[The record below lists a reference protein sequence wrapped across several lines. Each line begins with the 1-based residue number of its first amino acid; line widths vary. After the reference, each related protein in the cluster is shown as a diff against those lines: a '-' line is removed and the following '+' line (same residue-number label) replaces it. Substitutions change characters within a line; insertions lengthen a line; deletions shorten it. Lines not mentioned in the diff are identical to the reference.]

1 MPHAVCLKKDA
12 FALQQIKWPKDWPL
26 WALATFHTLS
36 LGSSFCVEDEHL
48 VWFAVWPLVLVHA
61 MMRRPQR
68 WPLLV
73 LMLLGHLVLSQ
84 INSTGDKWASA
95 PDLEDWLA
103 SRPAA
108 RSAVMASGL
117 AMLLPL
123 IASCRLMAAVL
134 LVAVYLHR
142 AANKSVLLPLLGQRL
157 SQRSVVCVCSQ
168 KNIKNPSNTKQLL
181 HALQV

>member
-1 MPHAVCLKKDA
+1 
-12 FALQQIKWPKDWPL
+12 
-26 WALATFHTLS
+26 
-36 LGSSFCVEDEHL
+36 
-48 VWFAVWPLVLVHA
+48 

-117 AMLLPL
+117 VMLLPL

-142 AANKSVLLPLLGQRL
+142 AANKNVLLPFFGQRL
-157 SQRSVVCVCSQ
+157 SQRSVECNFFVSFKHCVFAVR
-168 KNIKNPSNTKQLL
+168 KI
-181 HALQV
+181 